1 MRISIQQT
9 NVEREKVVEHA
20 NQATR
25 TPVQT
30 GTSDSRGDS
39 IQLEEELARARAEL
53 GRSNRNWERRFAV
66 LRASLHEIKDEAYI
80 RKRIEVLPMSMH
92 TAKVV

>member
-1 MRISIQQT
+1 MRTSIQQA
-9 NVEREKVVEHA
+9 NVERKKVVEQA

-30 GTSDSRGDS
+30 GTSDSRDDS

-53 GRSNRNWERRFAV
+53 ARSNRNWERRFAV